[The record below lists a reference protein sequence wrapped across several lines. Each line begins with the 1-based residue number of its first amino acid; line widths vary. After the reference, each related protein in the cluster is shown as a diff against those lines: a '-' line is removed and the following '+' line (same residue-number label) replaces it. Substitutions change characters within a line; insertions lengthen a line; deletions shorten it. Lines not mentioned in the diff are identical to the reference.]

1 MKVSVRICVSILMIL
16 FLAVTLSY
24 GQSAAKKHLTKGVD
38 YAAQGRFEEA
48 KEEFEKAL
56 KADPSSEFAEDSL
69 KVIKD
74 VTDKK
79 IESKTAI
86 HYFKGVAHSLNGQRD
101 EAIAEYDK
109 AIELNPKLAMA
120 YVNRGFAYDGK
131 GLYDQ
136 AISDYTKAIELNP
149 GFAGTYFNRGRA
161 YLSKGQYDRAISDYS
176 KAVELNPNFAWA
188 YLNRGLAYYYKGEHD
203 KAWEDVHKVQSL
215 GSQVHP
221 DFLKD
226 LREASGRQE
235 CGFGGA
241 GSAGFGLRHISST
254 EYKGWILYEL

>member
-1 MKVSVRICVSILMIL
+1 MKRLV
-16 FLAVTLSY
+16 LAVLVVLVSACATYSPPTTE
-24 GQSAAKKHLTKGVD
+24 SAAIQILTKGVD
-38 YAAQGRFEEA
+38 YAAQGKFREA

-86 HYFKGVAHSLNGQRD
+86 HYFKGAAHFLNEQWD
-101 EAIAEYDK
+101 EAIADYDK
-109 AIELNPKLAMA
+109 AIELNPRLAMV
-120 YVNRGFAYDGK
+120 YVNRGFAYSNI
-131 GLYDQ
+131 GLLDQ

-149 GFAGTYFNRGRA
+149 GFAGAYVNRGSA

-215 GSQVHP
+215 GLQVHP
-221 DFLKD
+221 DFLNA
-226 LREASGRQE
+226 LREASGRE
-235 CGFGGA
+235 
-241 GSAGFGLRHISST
+241 R
-254 EYKGWILYEL
+254 